1 MQSSDQ
7 SEKKAHGGRLKARMH
22 NIDALQRAIEV
33 CGGKRSVLAKRLGVS
48 WQTVALWL
56 ETGKDKKGKKKG
68 ACITAERALCI
79 EYVTG
84 GKVTRQDLRPDLW
97 APMEEYYD
105 EVAEG

>member
-7 SEKKAHGGRLKARMH
+7 SKKKAHGGRLKARMH
-22 NIDALQRAIEV
+22 NIDALQRAIDS
-33 CGGKRSVLAKRLGVS
+33 CDGKRSILARRLNVT
-48 WQTVALWL
+48 WQTIELWL
-56 ETGKDKKGKKKG
+56 HEKS
-68 ACITAERALCI
+68 CITAERAMSI